1 MLCRGD
7 LAGFFL
13 SLLSNFYGKICWVS
27 FMLSL
32 WIVIF
37 ACGGYL
43 DYGPFLLLAFVR
55 TNGCSLRVPGSG
67 EATILL
73 TFFSTLAFEL

>member
-1 MLCRGD
+1 
-7 LAGFFL
+7 
-13 SLLSNFYGKICWVS
+13 
-27 FMLSL
+27 MLSL